1 MLTREIAVLSRKL
14 EITETERT
22 KLKSKVTDLEQ
33 ELDRLRPKTG
43 ALDETQIKFLK
54 LLFERPMTLS
64 GVAAMLNISKGMP
77 EYHRDVLKQ
86 AEMISLPMIIRMGVR
101 IPTICFRKAG
111 NTLCKTSSFD
121 APEI

>member
-1 MLTREIAVLSRKL
+1 LLTREIAVLSRKL

-86 AEMISLPMIIRMGVR
+86 AEMISLPMIIRMGRENPYHLLPKGREYLVQN
-101 IPTICFRKAG
+101 K
-111 NTLCKTSSFD
+111 LV
-121 APEI
+121 